1 MATSTEGMIS
11 AQAQLVSRAR
21 AYLDAHAEES
31 VTLADLARAVGGS
44 AHHLQRI
51 FTRAVGVSPKQY
63 AAALRVRRLK
73 TELRRRGTVSE
84 AVFDA
89 GYNASSRAYDAA
101 RTHLGMTPAAYR
113 RGGDGVAMRY
123 VTVGTSLGRLLI
135 AATARGVCAVTL
147 GDRDGALEEA
157 LSDEYPNADCSRV
170 TYARLDRSDDFRT
183 WIDVIV
189 AHVEG
194 HLPHLLVPTD
204 VPATDF
210 QQRVWDTLRA
220 IPYGET
226 RTYAEVAAAV
236 GSPHGARAVGSACAH
251 NPVALLVPCHRVVRR
266 GGALGGYR
274 WGLDR
279 KQRLLESER
288 RNQEGQSR

>member
-1 MATSTEGMIS
+1 MATNIQGIES
-11 AQAQLVSRAR
+11 AQEQLVSRAR
-21 AYLDAHAEES
+21 AYLDAHAEEG
-31 VTLADLARAVGGS
+31 VTLADLAREVGGS

-51 FTRAVGVSPKQY
+51 FTRALGVSPKQY

-73 TELRRRGTVSE
+73 TELRRRGTVSA

-89 GYNASSRAYDAA
+89 GYGASSRAYDAA

-113 RGGDGVAMRY
+113 RGGDGVSMRH
-123 VTVGTSLGRLLI
+123 VIVATSLGRLLI

-147 GDRDGALEEA
+147 GDLDAALEES
-157 LSDEYPNADCSRV
+157 LRDEYPSAARKRV
-170 TYARLDRSDDFRT
+170 QLTALDTGDDLRKWT
-183 WIDVIV
+183 DVIV

-194 HLPHLLVPTD
+194 HLPHLVVPTD
-204 VPATDF
+204 VPSTDF
-210 QQRVWDTLRA
+210 QRRVWNELRS

-226 RTYAEVAAAV
+226 RSYAEVAAAV
-236 GSPHGARAVGSACAH
+236 GSPRAARAVAGACAS

-274 WGLDR
+274 WGLER
-279 KQRLLESER
+279 KQALLDNER
-288 RNQEGQSR
+288 RGREGQM

>member
-1 MATSTEGMIS
+1 MVTTTRENETARER
-11 AQAQLVSRAR
+11 LVSRAR
-21 AYLDAHAEES
+21 AYLDAHAEEG
-31 VTLADLARAVGGS
+31 VTLADLAREVGGS

-73 TELRRRGTVSE
+73 TELRRRGTVSA

-89 GYNASSRAYDAA
+89 GYGASSRAYDAA

-113 RGGDGVAMRY
+113 RGGDGVSMRH
-123 VTVGTSLGRLLI
+123 VIVATSLGRLLI

-147 GDRDGALEEA
+147 GDRDAALEDS
-157 LSDEYPNADCSRV
+157 LRGEYPNAAHRRV
-170 TYARLDRSDDFRT
+170 QLSALDARDDLRKWT
-183 WIDVIV
+183 EVIV

-194 HLPHLLVPTD
+194 HVGHLIVPTD

-210 QQRVWDTLRA
+210 QRRVWEELRA

-226 RTYAEVAAAV
+226 RSYAEVATAV
-236 GSPHGARAVGSACAH
+236 GSPRGARAVAGACAS
-251 NPVALLVPCHRVVRR
+251 NPIALLVPCHRVVRR

-274 WGLDR
+274 WGLER
-279 KQRLLESER
+279 KQLLLEKER
-288 RNQEGQSR
+288 AGRVV